1 MVSKQQLFLFTIS
14 QADIVIHAKHSSDI
28 SNESPL
34 FITLEFL
41 FSVHSKKSI
50 NKYVVVYTM
59 TY

>member
-14 QADIVIHAKHSSDI
+14 QADIVIHAKHSSD
-28 SNESPL
+28 ESPL